1 MRLLLTL
8 FLTFILV
15 GCSTSVPVKRNFPQ
29 VPTELLAACPELKQ
43 TAPTT
48 KLSDVLV
55 VVTEN
60 YSKYHECR
68 IKTDAWIEWYKT
80 QQEIFN
86 SIN

>member
-29 VPTELLAACPELKQ
+29 VPAELLAACPELAQ

-68 IKTDAWIEWYKT
+68 FKADAWIEWYKT

-86 SIN
+86 SVN